1 MAYDKEIEKIL
12 SDEDWH
18 STKEITRKITEM
30 RKKEANWHLVY
41 RELAKLR
48 ETGMIEKI
56 EKPRIILWK
65 LKTRS

>member
-1 MAYDKEIEKIL
+1 MAYDEEIEKIL

-18 STKEITRKITEM
+18 STKEITRKIAEM
-30 RKKEANWHLVY
+30 REKLANWHLVY
-41 RELAKLR
+41 RQLIKLK
-48 ETGMIEKI
+48 ECGMVEKI